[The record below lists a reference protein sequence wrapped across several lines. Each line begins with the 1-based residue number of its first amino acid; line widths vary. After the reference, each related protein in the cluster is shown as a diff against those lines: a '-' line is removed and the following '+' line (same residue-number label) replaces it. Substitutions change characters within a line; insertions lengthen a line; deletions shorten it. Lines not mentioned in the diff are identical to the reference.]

1 MVRGLIGTAALAA
14 AAALAG
20 ADHAQAASKRPAPAR
35 PDVAVTAV
43 AAPRSVTAGTPFQ
56 VDVTLRER
64 SGRASAQ
71 AVVSVSG
78 AAEPAT
84 APAVRVP
91 PGGRKHVLLSV
102 TVPTAGTSTITV
114 RAGVAGDSA
123 AANNAGSATVAAT
136 DFVLWP
142 TRVLVDSFAGYGAQF
157 NQNVYA
163 KLSRDAGV
171 DDANVGDMEAKVTT
185 LGPQLVRLFFHRSA
199 FWDPDRM
206 QSFVRAAQLAQR
218 AGATIDVTWQTS
230 AGSDLDIEIT
240 RFGHLLS
247 DLVLRRGVTNLRW
260 ATLQNEV
267 NSTRITMETYDHLYR
282 VLDAALV
289 ADGVRDR
296 VRFMGGDLVAQ
307 TSPLGQTQNDWLRF
321 LGARMSDVL
330 DAYSIHVYWD
340 FWSPEKIE
348 RRLTEVRQ
356 IVDALPAA
364 QRKPLYIAEYGARG
378 HRDPGDAG
386 PGTSDDGAPLGN
398 TNENAFQHAWLDVLA
413 PRLGFAGAVKWD
425 AYFGRYDAKE
435 QAYTLIGSP
444 QEGWPLRPVYHLTR
458 LFTSTMRPGWR
469 VLGVDGAKGPRV
481 VTAFAGPQGELT
493 LFGLDTQGALL
504 NTTSATVSTYAIGG
518 LPPATAFRLQLW
530 NADGTGTLAAPLAVT
545 SDASGVIRIG
555 APLQCVFALTT
566 LPV

>member
-1 MVRGLIGTAALAA
+1 MVRALTTTAVLAA

-20 ADHAQAASKRPAPAR
+20 AGHAQAASKAR
-35 PDVAVTAV
+35 PDVAVAGI
-43 AAPRSVTAGTPFQ
+43 AAPRSVVAGTPFE

-78 AAEPAT
+78 AAEPAS
-84 APAVRVP
+84 APAVRVSA
-91 PGGRKHVLLSV
+91 GGRKHVLLNV
-102 TVPTAGTSTITV
+102 TVPTAGAATITV
-114 RAGVAGDSA
+114 RVGVARDSA
-123 AANNAGSATVAAT
+123 AANNARSATLGVT
-136 DFVLWP
+136 DFVLDSTNVP
-142 TRVLVDSFAGYGAQF
+142 VDSFAGYGAQF

-163 KLSRDAGV
+163 ALSRAAGV
-171 DDANVGDMEAKVTT
+171 DEANVGDMEAKVTA
-185 LGPQLVRLFFHRSA
+185 LGPQFVRLFFNRSA
-199 FWDPDRM
+199 FWDDDRM

-230 AGSDLDIEIT
+230 AGSDLDVEIT
-240 RFGHLLS
+240 RFGHLLAG
-247 DLVLRRGVTNLRW
+247 LVLNRGVTNLRW
-260 ATLQNEV
+260 ATIQNEV
-267 NSTRITMETYDHLYR
+267 NSTRITMETYDRLYR
-282 VLDAALV
+282 VLDAALR

-296 VRFMGGDLVAQ
+296 IRFMGGDLVAQ
-307 TSPLGQTQNDWLRF
+307 PSPLGQTQDDWLRF

-364 QRKPLYIAEYGARG
+364 QRRPVYISEFGVRG

-386 PGTSDDGAPLGN
+386 PGTFDDGAPLGN
-398 TNENAFQHAWLDVLA
+398 TNANAFQHAWLDVLA
-413 PRLGFAGAVKWD
+413 PRLGFAGTVKWD
-425 AYFGRYDAKE
+425 AYFGRYDAKP
-435 QAYTLIGSP
+435 QAYTMIGPP

-458 LFTSTMRPGWR
+458 LFTAAVRPGWK
-469 VLGVDGAKGPRV
+469 VLGVEGAKGPRIL
-481 VTAFAGPQGELT
+481 TAYAGPQGELT

-504 NTTSATVSTYAIGG
+504 DTTSATVSTYTIGG
-518 LPPATAFRLQLW
+518 VPPATTFRLQLW

-566 LPV
+566 LPLT

>member
-1 MVRGLIGTAALAA
+1 MVRGLIGATVLAA

-20 ADHAQAASKRPAPAR
+20 AGHAHAASKRPAPAR

-43 AAPRSVTAGTPFQ
+43 DAPRSVTAGTPFQ

-64 SGRASAQ
+64 SGRAPAQ

-78 AAEPAT
+78 AAEPAS
-84 APAVRVP
+84 APAVRVA
-91 PGGRKHVLLSV
+91 PGGQKHVLLSV
-102 TVPTAGTSTITV
+102 TVPTAGTSTIMV
-114 RAGVAGDSA
+114 RAGVARDAA
-123 AANNAGSATVAAT
+123 AANNAATRIVAAT
-136 DFVLWP
+136 DFVLWS

-157 NQNVYA
+157 NQNVYSA
-163 KLSRDAGV
+163 LSRAAGV
-171 DDANVGDMEAKVTT
+171 DDANVGDMEGKVTA
-185 LGPQLVRLFFHRSA
+185 LGPQFVRLFFHRSA
-199 FWDPDRM
+199 FWDADRM

-230 AGSDLDIEIT
+230 AGSDLDVEIT

-247 DLVLRRGVTNLRW
+247 DLVLNRGVTNLRW

-267 NSTRITMETYDHLYR
+267 NSTRVSMETYDHLYR
-282 VLDAALV
+282 VLDAALAV
-289 ADGVRDR
+289 DGVRDR
-296 VRFMGGDLVAQ
+296 IRFMGGDLVAQ
-307 TSPLGQTQNDWLRF
+307 PSPLGQTQNDWLRF
-321 LGARMSDVL
+321 LGARMSDIL

-356 IVDALPAA
+356 IVDALPAE
-364 QRKPLYIAEYGARG
+364 QRRPLYITEFGARG

-386 PGTSDDGAPLGN
+386 PGTFDGGAPLGN
-398 TNENAFQHAWLDVLA
+398 TNANAFQHAWLDVLA

-425 AYFGRYDAKE
+425 AYFGRYDAKP
-435 QAYTLIGSP
+435 QAYTMIGPP
-444 QEGWPLRPVYHLTR
+444 QEGWPLRPVYNLTR
-458 LFTSTMRPGWR
+458 LFTATTRPGWKA
-469 VLGVDGAKGPRV
+469 VAVDGAKGPRL

-493 LFGLDTQGALL
+493 LVGLDTQGALL
-504 NTTSATVSTYAIGG
+504 NTTSATVSTYTIGG
-518 LPPATAFRLQLW
+518 LPPAATFRLQLW

-566 LPV
+566 LPL